1 MTDAET
7 DLRNKDGSY
16 LYFRRLECDFVSDVT
31 AGDGAVSNWHVSKL
45 QYQKA
50 NTAPA
55 PRMLTVSRAF
65 GERNNRLA
73 VTIKDMSQAD
83 MGMGMGMSAFPRPC
97 YGLGAG
103 LKALGMNAGGLSVDV
118 QLTLDMDV
126 PNAYLAVTE
135 YSGSALA
142 GCDAASYGP
151 ILSDSSERER
161 ERERRGFGMG
171 ANIMSSQQQMNAAG
185 IVKMVDIQRDSV
197 QNIQATMAP
206 EFTIDSLA
214 GRGFVDSE
222 DMEICLGAM
231 ERFLELKNKFG
242 QLAQF
247 GHFGGGHGAF
257 GPGAGGAGGLE
268 MVVEIYSDS
277 VPDSGYGKP
286 IFIAI
291 TKYAGKDPYS
301 GVCTPESVGPV
312 FSGDPH
318 GIGHGGGFPLT
329 PNFALHGLP
338 GVPGGAGGYGGEVP
352 LPEGVVA
359 EVEISKSQPATI
371 NINSLGSIVKLDQ
384 IAGRGV
390 VACTKFE
397 KNYLGEF
404 VCTGDLLSCTGLTY
418 EMVPEKKHH
427 DDSGTGLYRRAV

>member
-1 MTDAET
+1 MQ
-7 DLRNKDGSY
+7 L
-16 LYFRRLECDFVSDVT
+16 LPFPLESACTV
-31 AGDGAVSNWHVSKL
+31 HRL
-45 QYQKA
+45 QYLEWGQEKGFQSFVKSLCVA
-50 NTAPA
+50 WLMTNKNIKMWSVAIVLASCLVAGTSAIGIGGAATVNAHQFGLGPGG
-55 PRMLTVSRAF
+55 LTKTSVSATQGFHPGVGAF
-65 GERNNRLA
+65 GHGLGGGFGGVGGFFPPVGLGGYGNLF
-73 VTIKDMSQAD
+73 
-83 MGMGMGMSAFPRPC
+83 GGHGAFP
-97 YGLGAG
+97 GAQ
-103 LKALGMNAGGLSVDV
+103 KQDEV
-118 QLTLDMDV
+118 QL
-126 PNAYLAVTE
+126 
-135 YSGSALA
+135 SGKHGFKTPYGEEGISVVVRQKQNQF
-142 GCDAASYGP
+142 GYGP
-151 ILSDSSERER
+151 FS
-161 ERERRGFGMG
+161 G
-171 ANIMSSQQQMNAAG
+171 
-185 IVKMVDIQRDSV
+185 
-197 QNIQATMAP
+197 
-206 EFTIDSLA
+206 
-214 GRGFVDSE
+214 
-222 DMEICLGAM
+222 
-231 ERFLELKNKFG
+231 FG

-427 DDSGTGLYRRAV
+427 DDSGYPRHP